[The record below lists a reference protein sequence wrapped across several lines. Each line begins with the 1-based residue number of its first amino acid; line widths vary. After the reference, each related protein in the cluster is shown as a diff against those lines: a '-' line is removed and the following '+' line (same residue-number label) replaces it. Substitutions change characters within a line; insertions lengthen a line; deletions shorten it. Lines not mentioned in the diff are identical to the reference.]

1 MNEVPQFFQFL
12 ASMGVGG
19 ILAGFIF
26 SVHNRTL
33 KEHAEVIKGYHE
45 TEKGR
50 TDMLVTV
57 IRQVSENIVRNTV
70 VTESL
75 HRRLDTE
82 TKNVSPK

>member
-1 MNEVPQFFQFL
+1 MDDVPQFLQFL

-19 ILAGFIF
+19 VLAGFIF

-45 TEKGR
+45 IEKGR
-50 TDMLVTV
+50 TDMLVAV
-57 IRQVSENIVRNTV
+57 IRQISENIVKNTV

-75 HRRLDTE
+75 HRRLDKE
-82 TKNVSPK
+82 QAL